1 MNDNSKLGY
10 SNLSYIMSKQRN
22 LMNVTSDE
30 CLKSFIN
37 NVDRKHG
44 KRLQMLLTSSIE
56 TTNSSFDFQLLYFYF
71 YSLNIDGIFNEH
83 EI

>member
-1 MNDNSKLGY
+1 MNDNYKLGY
-10 SNLSYIMSKQRN
+10 SNLLYIMSKQRN

-71 YSLNIDGIFNEH
+71 YNLNIDGIFNEH